1 MAKGRRSN
9 KGEIS
14 TPNPTSP
21 ETSTKTHVDGELG
34 KSASEPFF
42 SRVDW
47 LTGLIVLL
55 ISLAAYLY
63 TLAPDVTLEDSGELA
78 VGSMYAGVPHPPGYP
93 MWTIYSWFFTKILPF
108 SNIAWRVAVS
118 SAVAAAL
125 SSGLLALMVSRGSNL
140 ILSSISQFKGMSSK
154 HIQTLGI
161 AAGMSSGL
169 IFAFNGFIWSQAVIV
184 EVYTLSFLTFTLT
197 LTFLMRWF
205 FRPKERL
212 YLYLAYFSFGLCF
225 VNHQTLILGAVG
237 IEILILLADQK
248 LGRDFLTGNCSLY
261 IVGLALSLKGAGDA
275 STGNPGL
282 FVLFNF
288 VGSLLMA
295 TLITITIKLPRPE
308 LKLLAGGAY
317 FAVALCF
324 GLLWDSALGK
334 QQFAQANTTVKLWA
348 FLNLVILLALIA
360 HSWINRNKD
369 EDDEGLLTNW
379 MALLNT
385 RAAWVAAAL
394 LYFYMPIAS
403 MTNPPMNWAYPRTL
417 QGFKH
422 AITRGQY
429 DRIMP
434 SNLTRMFI
442 DHSHIKNPQQT
453 NSNGFNGGQ
462 LGVYI
467 DEARQEFSLSYLAL
481 AFIPL
486 AFIHRMQL
494 REFRWIL
501 SLTGIFVSFTLIL
514 IYLINPTADE
524 LNRHLNKVFF
534 AATHIFIAGGIGLGV
549 AIIGATLCKPETARN
564 ITLFLGGLIIWEVF
578 ETWHIY
584 NTTVFAMKH
593 AAAFTGLI
601 LLLILVGMFFAA
613 KFNTTKRT
621 LIMVATLTFC
631 VLPLRPALNNW
642 AENEQRN
649 HLFGYWYG
657 HDMFTPPFDTY
668 PEMERD
674 AILFGGTDPGRFC
687 PTYMIFCESFI
698 ASRNKRDPDFDRRDV
713 YLITQNALADGTY
726 LQYIRA
732 HYNRSAQQDPKFFS
746 ELAAAINKSSKR
758 MHFNLLLFLGLLSG
772 AIMIIFA
779 FSKYDK
785 SQNRKHTAGVGAW
798 GSCLVLLC
806 LAGFTT
812 PLNNLSASADKFFGK
827 IGVQTEEKR
836 RNKSIYPPKE
846 INTPSSYDNQV
857 AFAAYYTDAKE
868 RMLKGAL
875 KAGEDVRLVLTFQC
889 TNTTCGFQ
897 ASAVINQQTAPLL
910 KQLEQSGGQP
920 CQRCGSIMPIPEP
933 QVSVQGTTAVMDI
946 NGRLAKTIFEN
957 NPDHEFYVEESF
969 PLNWMYPHLRPFGI
983 IMKLE
988 REPIDDFTEATFEKD
1003 RRFWGEYSK
1012 RLIGDWITEETGVS
1026 EICDWAERTY
1036 KKHDLKGFTGS
1047 KQFIRDNDAQKG
1059 FSKLRSAIAGLYS
1072 WRYLT
1077 TQNQKLK
1084 KRYAK
1089 EAVFA
1094 YKQAFAFGP
1103 INPETV
1109 YKFINMLTYVGRH
1122 SDAIRL
1128 ATTYYRLDPAN
1139 QMSLIYLKQALQNSE
1154 VRFHSTGDYV
1164 QAIKTVEQL
1173 HDIDPKGN
1181 HLIRRDFYKRQ
1192 QNNDAFLLQAFNK
1205 QPSNSTNF
1213 IQAIYI
1219 HGRHKNTNAVIK
1231 TIDTF
1236 TKFAGDD
1243 PKKLTLIKNSY
1254 GLIGRWKKK
1263 EVIDQRLT
1271 EIEPDRY
1278 ETWFDLAQ
1286 TRIQLGKTNQATGDL
1301 RTALQKHR
1309 DSESNS
1315 TDIRTAMMTNDL
1327 FKPFLEHPDIRP
1339 FLKKAP

>member
-1 MAKGRRSN
+1 MHKKDNQTGD
-9 KGEIS
+9 
-14 TPNPTSP
+14 PT
-21 ETSTKTHVDGELG
+21 TK
-34 KSASEPFF
+34 SFF
-42 SRVDW
+42 TKVDW
-47 LTGLIVLL
+47 LTGFITLL
-55 ISLAAYLY
+55 LSLAVYLY

-93 MWTIYSWFFTKILPF
+93 MWTIYSWVFTKILPF

-125 SSGLLALMVSRGSNL
+125 SAGLLALMVSRGSNL
-140 ILSSISQFKGMSSK
+140 ILSSISYFKGISSK
-154 HIQTLGI
+154 QLQTLCV
-161 AAGMSSGL
+161 AAGTSSGL

-184 EVYTLSFLTFTLT
+184 EVYTLSIFTFALT

-205 FRPKERL
+205 FIPKDRL
-212 YLYLAYFSFGLCF
+212 YLYLAYFAFGLCF
-225 VNHQTLILGAVG
+225 VNHQTLILAAVG
-237 IEILILLADQK
+237 IEIMILLADPK
-248 LGRDFLTGNCSLY
+248 LGRDFLTGNCALY

-282 FVLFNF
+282 FILFNL

-295 TLITITIKLPRPE
+295 TLISITIKLPRTE
-308 LKLLAGGAY
+308 LKLLAGSAY
-317 FAVALCF
+317 FCVALCF
-324 GLLWDSALGK
+324 GFLWDSALGK
-334 QQFAQANTTVKLWA
+334 QQFAQANTTVKFWA
-348 FLNLVILLALIA
+348 FLNLVVLMALVA
-360 HSWINRNKD
+360 HSWIHRNKSK
-369 EDDEGLLTNW
+369 DDEGLLTNW

-385 RAAWVAAAL
+385 RAAWIAAAL

-434 SNLTRMFI
+434 SNFTRMFI
-442 DHSHIKNPQQT
+442 DHSRTKGPQ
-453 NSNGFNGGQ
+453 SSGAGRFNGGQ
-462 LGVYI
+462 LWVYI

-481 AFIPL
+481 AFIPM

-494 REFRWIL
+494 RELRWIL
-501 SLTGIFVSFTLIL
+501 SLTGIFISFTLIL

-549 AIIGATLCKPETARN
+549 AIIGATLTKPGTSN
-564 ITLFLGGLIIWEVF
+564 YITIFLGGLIIWEIF
-578 ETWHIY
+578 GTWHVY

-593 AAAFTGLI
+593 AAAFAGLI
-601 LLLILVGMFFAA
+601 LLSLMALILIAA
-613 KFNTTKRT
+613 RYGTPKRILLT
-621 LIMVATLTFC
+621 LALAVLCT
-631 VLPLRPALNNW
+631 LPLRPALNNW

-657 HDMFTPPFDTY
+657 HDMFTPPFDIY
-668 PEMERD
+668 PEMAKD
-674 AILFGGTDPGRFC
+674 SILFGGTDPGRFC

-698 ASRNKRDPDFDRRDV
+698 APSNKRDPDFDRRDV

-732 HYNRSAQQDPKFFS
+732 HYNRSTQQDPKFFS
-746 ELAAAINKSSKR
+746 ELASKINESSKR
-758 MHFNLLLFLGLLSG
+758 VLFNVFLLFGLCAG
-772 AIMIIFA
+772 GVMIIFA
-779 FSKYDK
+779 FNKHDK
-785 SQNRKHTAGVGAW
+785 SKDRRHVLGVGAW
-798 GSCLVLLC
+798 GFCLVLLC

-812 PLNNLSASADKFFGK
+812 PLNNLSAAADKFFGK
-827 IGVQTEEKR
+827 IGAQTEENR

-846 INTPSSYDNQV
+846 INTPSSYDNQI
-857 AFAAYYTDAKE
+857 AFGAYYADAKD

-875 KAGEDVRLVLTFQC
+875 KPGENVQLFLNFIC
-889 TNTTCGFQ
+889 TNVVCGFQ
-897 ASAVINQQTAPLL
+897 GSAVINQQSAPLL
-910 KQLEQSGGQP
+910 KQLEQTGGQP
-920 CQRCGSIMPIPEP
+920 CQRCGTIMPIPEP

-946 NGRLAKTIFEN
+946 NARLAKTIFEK

-969 PLNWMYPHLRPFGI
+969 PLDWMYPHLLPFGI

-988 REPIDDFTEATFEKD
+988 RQPIDDFNEEIFEKD
-1003 RRFWGEYSK
+1003 RKFWTEYSK
-1012 RLIGDWITEETGVS
+1012 RLIGNWITEKTTVP

-1036 KKHDLKGFTGS
+1036 QKHDLKGFNGS
-1047 KQFIRDNDAQKG
+1047 HQFVRDNDAQKG

-1077 TQNQKLK
+1077 TQNKKLK
-1084 KRYAK
+1084 ERYAK

-1109 YKFINMLTYVGRH
+1109 YKFINILTYVGQH

-1139 QMSLIYLKQALQNSE
+1139 QMSLAYLKQALRNSE
-1154 VRFHSTGDYV
+1154 LRYHSTGNYD
-1164 QAIKTVEQL
+1164 QAIKAVEQL
-1173 HDIDPKGN
+1173 HEIDPEGN

-1192 QNNDAFLLQAFNK
+1192 QGNDEFLLASFDKN
-1205 QPSNSTNF
+1205 PSNSTNF

-1219 HGRHKNTNAVIK
+1219 HGRHKNTNAVIEA
-1231 TIDTF
+1231 IDTF
-1236 TKFAGDD
+1236 SKFAGDD

-1254 GLIGRWKKK
+1254 GLIRRWNEK
-1263 EVIDQRLT
+1263 ETIDQRLT
-1271 EIEPDRY
+1271 KIEPNRY

-1286 TRIQLGKTNQATGDL
+1286 TRIQLGKTNQALADL
-1301 RTALQKHR
+1301 KIALQKHST
-1309 DSESNS
+1309 SETNS
-1315 TDIRTAMMTNDL
+1315 TDIRSAIMTNDL
-1327 FKPFLEHPDIRP
+1327 FKPFRKHPEIEP
-1339 FLKKAP
+1339 LLNQSP